1 MELLPDLATLSDDE
15 LRDLIKKLEAEEDQ
29 VSYRRR
35 ILHGQIDILRSE
47 VVSRRKQAGA
57 PALAEID
64 LDKLSE
70 ILAGKAMPPDHDP
83 QAEEQAAP

>member
-35 ILHGQIDILRSE
+35 ILHGQIDIDRLT
-47 VVSRRKQAGA
+47 
-57 PALAEID
+57 
-64 LDKLSE
+64 E
-70 ILAGKAMPPDHDP
+70 ILGGKALPPDD
-83 QAEEQAAP
+83 EEEAGEKEPA